1 MNHIDAKG
9 KACPMPVMMAKK
21 ERDTGCE
28 ALSITVD
35 NAIAVQN
42 LTRLAES
49 QGFSAETAEEQGC
62 FTVTMHRTGA
72 PVKEMPDEL
81 LSCTVPA
88 AADYVVFVGHD
99 TVGEGDPELGH
110 SLIKMFFYTLSEK
123 PDLPSAICFMNG
135 GVRLVTENEQTI
147 EHLKVLE
154 QKGVKLIVCGTCL
167 NYYGLTEKLAVG
179 AVTNMYTIVEKLA
192 GAGKVVKP

>member
-21 ERDTGCE
+21 EMDTGCE

-62 FTVTMHRTGA
+62 FTVTMHRTGS

-154 QKGVKLIVCGTCL
+154 QKGVKLIVCRTAACRSDRR
-167 NYYGLTEKLAVG
+167 N
-179 AVTNMYTIVEKLA
+179 
-192 GAGKVVKP
+192 

>member
-21 ERDTGCE
+21 EMDTGCE

-42 LTRLAES
+42 LTRLADS
-49 QGFSAETAEEQGC
+49 QGFSAETKEENGC

-72 PVKEMPDEL
+72 PVQEMPVDL
-81 LSCTVPA
+81 LSCSVPA
-88 AADYVVFVGHD
+88 ASDYVVFAGRDV
-99 TVGEGDPELGH
+99 VGEGDPELGH

-123 PDLPSAICFMNG
+123 PDLPSAICFMNN

-154 QKGVKLIVCGTCL
+154 AKGVKLIVCGTCL
-167 NYYGLTEKLAVG
+167 NFYGLTEKLAVG
-179 AVTNMYTIVEKLA
+179 GVTNMYVIAEKQMNATL
-192 GAGKVVKP
+192 VIRP

>member
-21 ERDTGCE
+21 EMDTGCE

-99 TVGEGDPELGH
+99 TVGDQELGH

-167 NYYGLTEKLAVG
+167 NFYGLTDKLAVG
-179 AVTNMYTIVEKLA
+179 GVTNMYTIVEKLA
-192 GAGKVVKP
+192 SAGKVIKP

>member
-21 ERDTGCE
+21 EMDTGCE

-72 PVKEMPDEL
+72 PWRVSTPVTTATRPD
-81 LSCTVPA
+81 TRI
-88 AADYVVFVGHD
+88 
-99 TVGEGDPELGH
+99 DPPIRV
-110 SLIKMFFYTLSEK
+110 SS
-123 PDLPSAICFMNG
+123 S
-135 GVRLVTENEQTI
+135 
-147 EHLKVLE
+147 
-154 QKGVKLIVCGTCL
+154 TCR
-167 NYYGLTEKLAVG
+167 
-179 AVTNMYTIVEKLA
+179 
-192 GAGKVVKP
+192 